1 MRMPIHYAWLVLVIL
16 IGGLAANACRPLFT
30 EAPSPFSTPTIPLP
44 TPISALSATPPPA
57 PLETA
62 IPTETATPVPTV
74 TTTATIRRSTTPTLG
89 ISPGVYVT
97 AIKIE
102 PLSAKSNE
110 MPQFTVT
117 FLNTTGQTTRY
128 RWFIKIFSPDQTPSF
143 GETPK
148 VESDISPGA
157 SQLKALSEW
166 RTQTFF
172 GCLFFTARVFWVDAD
187 NRVDE
192 LLKPDQ
198 SSPGTGF
205 SVCP

>member
-1 MRMPIHYAWLVLVIL
+1 MRILIHCARVVLVIL
-16 IGGLAANACRPLFT
+16 IGGLASSACRPAFT
-30 EAPSPFSTPTIPLP
+30 AAPSPFSTPTIPLP
-44 TPISALSATPPPA
+44 APIGTLATTPA
-57 PLETA
+57 
-62 IPTETATPVPTV
+62 PTETATRAPTASV
-74 TTTATIRRSTTPTLG
+74 TATIRRSATPTLG

-117 FLNTTGQTTRY
+117 FLNPTGQAKKY

-148 VESDISPGA
+148 MESDIPPST

-172 GCLFFTARVFWVDAD
+172 GCLFHTARVFWVDAD
-187 NRVDE
+187 NQVNE
-192 LLKPDQ
+192 FLKPDQ
-198 SSPGTGF
+198 SSPGTSF

>member
-1 MRMPIHYAWLVLVIL
+1 MRMLIHCARVVLVIL
-16 IGGLAANACRPLFT
+16 IGGLAASACRPPFT
-30 EAPSPFSTPTIPLP
+30 AAPPPFSTPTIPLP
-44 TPISALSATPPPA
+44 APIGTLATTPPPA
-57 PLETA
+57 PIETTT
-62 IPTETATPVPTV
+62 PTETATPVATV
-74 TTTATIRRSTTPTLG
+74 TITTTILRSTTPTPG
-89 ISPGVYVT
+89 ISPSVYVT
-97 AIKIE
+97 AIRIE

-117 FLNTTGQTTRY
+117 FLNTTGQTKRY

-148 VESDISPGA
+148 IESDIPLST

-187 NRVDE
+187 NQVNE
-192 LLKPDQ
+192 FLKPDQ
-198 SSPGTGF
+198 TSPGTGF